1 MLFNSYIFLLFFLPV
16 TLAVFFL
23 LGRSG
28 RTELPVA
35 WLVVSSFFFY
45 GWWNAAYLAL
55 LIGSILFNYLFG
67 ILLSRGSHKIMLQKC
82 LLFFGIAI
90 NLSLLAYYK
99 YAHFL
104 VHELNRFLGRDWE
117 LGAVLLPLAISFF
130 TFQQIAYLADAFQ
143 GKIREAG
150 FLRYCLFVS
159 YFPQLIAGP
168 IVHHKE
174 MLPQFAK
181 KRIYSLSY
189 KQLSV
194 GLTILVLG
202 LFKKV
207 VLADEIAKLST
218 PVFDAAAQGIQLTFF
233 EAWGGAFAYTLQ
245 LYFDF
250 SGYSDMAIGLA
261 ALIGI
266 QLPLNFYSPYKAQ
279 NIIEF
284 WQRWHITL
292 TRFLREYL
300 YIPLGGN
307 RRGSCRKYGNIMV
320 LMLLGGLWHGAG
332 WTFIIWGGL
341 HGMYIMMNHAWRSLL
356 KRTRGNLVGF
366 SSFVFIYK
374 MLARSLTF
382 MAVVVAWVF
391 FRADNA
397 SDAVQIISAMFGG
410 NGLSLFPA
418 LLEQSG
424 LSGAFFLEYGIF
436 FQGPF
441 YNGLADW
448 YVGGSLIVV
457 LLALVFWA
465 PNTQQI
471 MGKYGS
477 VLNTYEGNSEVGNDK
492 EGIWQWAP
500 TKKWAIATGFLLACS
515 LIVIGARQNISEF
528 LYFQF

>member
-16 TLAVFFL
+16 TLTVFFL

-67 ILLSRGSHKIMLQKC
+67 ILLSRGSHKKMIQKC
-82 LLFFGIAI
+82 LLILGIAI

-143 GKIREAG
+143 GKIRESN

-181 KRIYSLSY
+181 KNIYSFNY
-189 KQLSV
+189 KRLSV

-218 PVFDAAAQGIQLTFF
+218 LC
-233 EAWGGAFAYTLQ
+233 
-245 LYFDF
+245 
-250 SGYSDMAIGLA
+250 SM
-261 ALIGI
+261 
-266 QLPLNFYSPYKAQ
+266 
-279 NIIEF
+279 
-284 WQRWHITL
+284 QR
-292 TRFLREYL
+292 RRE
-300 YIPLGGN
+300 
-307 RRGSCRKYGNIMV
+307 
-320 LMLLGGLWHGAG
+320 
-332 WTFIIWGGL
+332 
-341 HGMYIMMNHAWRSLL
+341 
-356 KRTRGNLVGF
+356 
-366 SSFVFIYK
+366 
-374 MLARSLTF
+374 
-382 MAVVVAWVF
+382 
-391 FRADNA
+391 
-397 SDAVQIISAMFGG
+397 
-410 NGLSLFPA
+410 
-418 LLEQSG
+418 
-424 LSGAFFLEYGIF
+424 
-436 FQGPF
+436 
-441 YNGLADW
+441 
-448 YVGGSLIVV
+448 
-457 LLALVFWA
+457 
-465 PNTQQI
+465 
-471 MGKYGS
+471 
-477 VLNTYEGNSEVGNDK
+477 
-492 EGIWQWAP
+492 
-500 TKKWAIATGFLLACS
+500 
-515 LIVIGARQNISEF
+515 
-528 LYFQF
+528 